1 MSHPHPQPE
10 TAENQIAHF
19 PKDAFTKEL
28 KANLGGHS
36 AAEAG
41 ALRNVAVAQA
51 AKGGGRVTMPVG
63 VQEPC
68 RCDTEG
74 CGQWAW
80 WGGRLGVG
88 LDDLR
93 SLSNLNHSFLIIL
106 EMFRKHMEVAL
117 RGVVSKHGG
126 NGLMVGQDDLRG
138 LFQS

>member
-68 RCDTEG
+68 RCDTEESPVLEEP
-74 CGQWAW
+74 
-80 WGGRLGVG
+80 RLSEASV
-88 LDDLR
+88 
-93 SLSNLNHSFLIIL
+93 H
-106 EMFRKHMEVAL
+106 
-117 RGVVSKHGG
+117 GVVQ
-126 NGLMVGQDDLRG
+126 LC
-138 LFQS
+138 